1 MIVVEP
7 EVDKLI
13 KAIEYDLGKE
23 LSPLLE
29 DFIYKEINPLVSDG
43 KNTRGRSF
51 GDSVAERF
59 MSK

>member
-23 LSPLLE
+23 LSPLLAE
-29 DFIYKEINPLVSDG
+29 FIYREINPLVSEG
-43 KNTRGRSF
+43 KNPKESI
-51 GDSVAERF
+51 AERF